1 MTLAAAS
8 TPRNGANMA
17 HLLGPVACPGCGW
30 DDGGDLRIVD
40 WYDECYPP
48 IPPPRDTL
56 AIWGDDPER
65 DRVHGLLSCPLCDEP
80 FEPEAMARR

>member
-17 HLLGPVACPGCGW
+17 HLLGPVRGV
-30 DDGGDLRIVD
+30 R
-40 WYDECYPP
+40 
-48 IPPPRDTL
+48 
-56 AIWGDDPER
+56 
-65 DRVHGLLSCPLCDEP
+65 SCPACDEP